1 MDKSCAYSTK
11 VLKYGSGPIN
21 SIGHSAWGKNI
32 GTKGSVIESSCEAY
46 AEPMTKG
53 AVESTGSDYCGQKV
67 ERAFAGG
74 TLAS

>member
-1 MDKSCAYSTK
+1 MNYSEPLCL
-11 VLKYGSGPIN
+11 VFSRVFCY
-21 SIGHSAWGKNI
+21 I